1 VCTVVLSFQPSDP
14 VPLLLLGVRDEFTD
28 RPWRPPARHWAA
40 SPLIGGIDEQAG
52 GTWLAVH
59 PRQDRVSCLLNGRG
73 QEAAAAGRRSRGE
86 LPLRAAAEG
95 PESLKELADDPGAL
109 AAYDPFH
116 LVCADTA
123 SVLLLSWDGSAAT
136 FRDLAP
142 GTHMLTNA
150 GHSYP
155 AAESASAGPAS
166 AGLASTGPGSEGP
179 GSAEWSRITEPKAA
193 YFAPKFAAA
202 ARPSGDPRLPL
213 AQAWGEWLVL
223 ADGDGL
229 PPDDPRAIVAGRPHP
244 SGRRWGSTSQ
254 TLVALGGTRGPGVP
268 GAPGGPSAPG
278 GPGLRYDF
286 RSLGASTASGIA
298 PTAPED
304 WYEVRI

>member
-1 VCTVVLSFQPSDP
+1 MCTVVLSFQPSDP
-14 VPLLLLGVRDEFTD
+14 VPFLLLGVRDEFTD
-28 RPWRPPARHWAA
+28 RPWRPPARHWAG
-40 SPLIGGIDEQAG
+40 SSLIGGIDEQAG

-59 PRQDRVSCLLNGRG
+59 PEQSRVSCLLNGRG
-73 QEAAAAGRRSRGE
+73 QQAATAGRHSRGE

-95 PESLKELADDPGAL
+95 PEILKELADDPGAL

-116 LVCADTA
+116 LLCADIA
-123 SVLLLSWDGSAAT
+123 SALLLSWDGSAAT

-155 AAESASAGPAS
+155 AAEPAS
-166 AGLASTGPGSEGP
+166 AEPGSTGPDSTGP
-179 GSAEWSRITEPKAA
+179 DSTESSGITEPKAA

-202 ARPSGDPRLPL
+202 ARPPGDPGLPL

-244 SGRRWGSTSQ
+244 NGRRWGSTSQ
-254 TLVALGGTRGPGVP
+254 TLVALGG
-268 GAPGGPSAPG
+268 
-278 GPGLRYDF
+278 PGLRYDF
-286 RSLGASTASGIA
+286 RALGARPAAGTA
-298 PTAPED
+298 PPAPED
-304 WYEVRI
+304 WHEVRI

>member
-1 VCTVVLSFQPSDP
+1 VCTVVLSFQPSEP
-14 VPLLLLGVRDEFTD
+14 VPFLLLGVRDEFTN
-28 RPWRPPARHWAA
+28 RAWRPPGRHWAG

-59 PRQDRVSCLLNGRG
+59 PEQARASCLLNGRG
-73 QEAAAAGRRSRGE
+73 QEAAPAGRRSRGE
-86 LPLRAAAEG
+86 LPLLAAAEG
-95 PESLKELADDPGAL
+95 TGALKELGGDPGAL

-116 LVCADTA
+116 LVCADSA

-136 FRDLAP
+136 CRDLAP

-155 AAESASAGPAS
+155 ADAEP
-166 AGLASTGPGSEGP
+166 
-179 GSAEWSRITEPKAA
+179 SRITEPKAA

-202 ARPSGDPRLPL
+202 RPSGHPGLPL
-213 AQAWGEWLVL
+213 AQAWDQWLVL

-229 PPDDPRAIVAGRPHP
+229 APDDPRAIVAGRPHP

-254 TLVALGGTRGPGVP
+254 TLIALGAT
-268 GAPGGPSAPG
+268 
-278 GPGLRYDF
+278 GLRYDF
-286 RSLGASTASGIA
+286 RSLNARPGDGAVF
-298 PTAPED
+298 PED

>member
-1 VCTVVLSFQPSDP
+1 MGSVCTVVLSFQPSDP
-14 VPLLLLGVRDEFTD
+14 VPFLLLGVRDEFTD
-28 RPWRPPARHWAA
+28 RPWRPPGRHWAG
-40 SPLIGGIDEQAG
+40 SPLIGGLDEQAG

-59 PRQDRVSCLLNGRG
+59 PGRMRVSCLLNGRG
-73 QEAAAAGRRSRGE
+73 QQAEPAGRHSRGE

-95 PESLKELADDPGAL
+95 SGMLKELGDDLGAL

-116 LVCADTA
+116 LLCADTA

-136 FRDLAP
+136 CRDLAA

-155 AAESASAGPAS
+155 VAEPASAEPASAGPS
-166 AGLASTGPGSEGP
+166 WIP
-179 GSAEWSRITEPKAA
+179 EPKAA
-193 YFAPKFAAA
+193 YFAPKFAAS
-202 ARPSGDPRLPL
+202 RPSGDPDLPL

-229 PPDDPRAIVAGRPHP
+229 PPEDPHAIVASRPHP

-254 TLVALGGTRGPGVP
+254 TLVALG
-268 GAPGGPSAPG
+268 AAA
-278 GPGLRYDF
+278 LRYDF
-286 RSLGASTASGIA
+286 RSLGARTTAGSA
-298 PTAPED
+298 PTGPGEPAAPGD
-304 WYEVRI
+304 WHEVVI